1 MLLALARALR
11 PPLRSTSRRVA
22 LQAVPINKGGKRG
35 SRRQRH
41 ELRTLDFSEAPAPK
55 PKARSKAHPGLEKLG
70 APTTPEATLKALQTN
85 EIDAPTLAAGVASL
99 CASQRRDLAIEAIQL
114 RSLARDP
121 RSLCVSVVAA

>member
-1 MLLALARALR
+1 MSRIIVMLLALARALR

-41 ELRTLDFSEAPAPK
+41 ELRTLDFSEKAQPK
-55 PKARSKAHPGLEKLG
+55 LKARSKAHPGLQKLG

-85 EIDAPTLAAGVASL
+85 EIAVSYTHLTLPTKA
-99 CASQRRDLAIEAIQL
+99 
-114 RSLARDP
+114 
-121 RSLCVSVVAA
+121 